1 MSLTER
7 EAKLRRARRIAALV
21 ASLLICLP
29 PHLLY
34 RLFRRPSPWP
44 PRFLALAARSV
55 GTKVRIEGKPLGH
68 DAFYVSSHIS
78 WIDILVLGG
87 HADCAFV
94 AHDAIAGW
102 PVIGWLAAQNHT
114 IFVSRQARRQV
125 HRQVDELREALIAHR
140 PIAVFPEGTTGNG
153 AELLPFKPS
162 LLAVMTPPPRD
173 MLVQPVFIDY
183 GDAASGIA
191 WFNNEPAGANAARI
205 LGRKGR
211 LPVTLR
217 FLEPFDPRDFPN
229 RKAIAAEAQK
239 RIAAC
244 LPPIAVDSAHV

>member
-1 MSLTER
+1 MLLTELR
-7 EAKLRRARRIAALV
+7 TRLRRAIRISVLG
-21 ASLLICLP
+21 ASLVTCLL
-29 PHLLY
+29 PHLLN
-34 RLFRRPSPWP
+34 RLMGRPSRWP
-44 PRFLALAARSV
+44 PRFLALAARAV
-55 GTKVRIEGKPLGH
+55 GANVRIEGTPLGH

-94 AHDAIAGW
+94 AHDGIAGW

-114 IFVSRQARRQV
+114 IFISREARRHV
-125 HRQVDELREALIAHR
+125 RRQVDELREALTSHR
-140 PIAVFPEGTTGNG
+140 PIAIFPEGTTGNG
-153 AELLPFKPS
+153 VALLPFKAS

-183 GDAASGIA
+183 GVAAPTIA
-191 WFNNEPAGANAARI
+191 WFNDEPAGANAVRV
-205 LGRKGR
+205 LSRKGR

-217 FLEPFDPRDFPN
+217 FLEPFDPKDFPD

-239 RIAAC
+239 RIAVC
-244 LPPIAVDSAHV
+244 LPPIADDKANV